1 MPALTKPQFRA
12 MAAAKAGDSKLGIPA
27 SVGADFVAATPNPG
41 KLPARP
47 KKPPAARKRAG
58 GQFHLKR

>member
-1 MPALTKPQFRA
+1 MPAVSKPQFRA
-12 MAAAKAGDSKLGIPA
+12 MAAAKAGNSTLGIPA

-41 KLPARP
+41 KLPAGH
-47 KKPPAARKRAG
+47 KKPPATKKRAG

>member
-12 MAAAKAGDSKLGIPA
+12 MAAAKEGNSKLGIPA

-41 KLPARP
+41 KLPAKH
-47 KKPPAARKRAG
+47 KKPPAKKRTG